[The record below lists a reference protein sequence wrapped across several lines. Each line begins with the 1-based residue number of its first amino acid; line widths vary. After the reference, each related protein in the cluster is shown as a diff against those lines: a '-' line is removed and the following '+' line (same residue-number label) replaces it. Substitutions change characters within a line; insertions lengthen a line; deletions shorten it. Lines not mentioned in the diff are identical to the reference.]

1 MKNID
6 RYIVLNGTYVALTK
20 DNILVGY
27 VIPEHMLPRPS
38 RKRVDEFKMVVR

>member
-6 RYIVLNGTYVALTK
+6 RYIRLNGIDLALTK

-27 VIPEHMLPRPS
+27 AREVKPIIRPPELPIRS
-38 RKRVDEFKMVVR
+38 I